1 MEYIARQSDG
11 SSGRKEFDYVA
22 FVKGQDC
29 GDEACEYGATP
40 EEAIKNLRELLGD
53 D

>member
-11 SSGRKEFDYVA
+11 SSGRREFDYVA

-29 GDEACEYGATP
+29 GDEVCEYGATP
-40 EEAIKNLRELLGD
+40 EEAIQNLRELLED
-53 D
+53 